1 MHLLQFWKVA
11 LFFTSSN
18 KKRCNKESVAK
29 LSIHVSHIFDC
40 FIKDPS
46 TFCETVGLC
55 TVPGK
60 VAIVPVVKVEP
71 ASMVGNG
78 YVKDTVECTLCKY
91 LMQEVDNVLKQNETV
106 VRIDSDC
113 NVVEII
119 SFSCLRLFWTT
130 FSNIFENILWTYI

>member
-1 MHLLQFWKVA
+1 M
-11 LFFTSSN
+11 
-18 KKRCNKESVAK
+18 
-29 LSIHVSHIFDC
+29 
-40 FIKDPS
+40 KDPS

-119 SFSCLRLFWTT
+119 SFSCLRLF
-130 FSNIFENILWTYI
+130 